1 MLPRDLRVVTAERA
15 LGDGRVVIEAHWV
28 AVSRRRALWL
38 LLTGQASLRRTPAGP
53 YLLQE
58 APR

>member
-1 MLPRDLRVVTAERA
+1 VIPRDLRVVTAERP
-15 LGDGRVVIEAHWV
+15 LGDGRVEIDAHWV
-28 AVSRRRALWL
+28 EVSRRRALWL
-38 LLTGQASLRRTPAGP
+38 LLTGKASLRQTPAGP